1 MAFALFIPGS
11 IVGLVASLIVLL
23 VLQST
28 LWIAAA
34 AYFAFGFGVPVAVL
48 VTSYL
53 TCSSRKAASAQ
64 DSTEFHSA

>member
-11 IVGLVASLIVLL
+11 IVGFLASLLAL
-23 VLQST
+23 FVLQST

-34 AYFAFGFGVPVAVL
+34 VYFAFGFGVPVAVL
-48 VTSYL
+48 ATSYL
-53 TCSSRKAASAQ
+53 NCSSRKAASAQ